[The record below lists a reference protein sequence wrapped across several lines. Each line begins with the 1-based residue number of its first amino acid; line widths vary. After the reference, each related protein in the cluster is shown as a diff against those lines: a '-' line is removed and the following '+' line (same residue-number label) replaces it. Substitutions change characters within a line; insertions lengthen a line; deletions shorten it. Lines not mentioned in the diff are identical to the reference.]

1 MISIS
6 LSEIPPLPAS
16 RPNKPKA
23 FRLNHA
29 QKQYLSSLK
38 TVSDAPKKRKDTQE
52 LVLDNILQA
61 REKAA
66 SKKQSDVPTTRQVI
80 FIADIWFD

>member
-1 MISIS
+1 MVSVS
-6 LSEIPPLPAS
+6 LSELSQYPPPQ
-16 RPNKPKA
+16 PNKPKA

-38 TVSDAPKKRKDTQE
+38 TVSDAPKKRKVTQE

-80 FIADIWFD
+80 FIADIRFD

>member
-1 MISIS
+1 MISVS
-6 LSEIPPLPAS
+6 LSEISPLP

-38 TVSDAPKKRKDTQE
+38 TVSDAPKKRKVTQE

-80 FIADIWFD
+80 FIADIRFD